1 MSQDNFKYDFEAAAE
16 SLRAYKEAN
25 QDRINE
31 LKRCFI
37 IGNGPSLKPEDL
49 DQIKALGE
57 FSIASNRIYL
67 IFDKTDWRPDVYT
80 SLDLECIKAS
90 RPEILEL
97 SNKALALLGVNAPDD
112 IPSELTLSGY
122 EHILP
127 VKKIMNYNNWLVTGK
142 LPPFSDDITKCIYH
156 GMTVTYFNIQTAVW
170 LGFKEIILI
179 GIDHQFKNHFHVSSP
194 ERASV
199 QCIGIPGRINQVQ
212 GVERNH
218 FAENY
223 AADLPGGSDGEAGR
237 FYWIDAATM
246 AYIAAKKYAE
256 AHGIRIINATRGGK
270 LDIFER
276 VNFDRLIKSKTDDKQ
291 YNKALNISNAKKLKN
306 ALSRRKG
313 K

>member
-25 QDRINE
+25 QDRVNE

-37 IGNGPSLKPEDL
+37 IGNGPSLTPEDL
-49 DQIKALGE
+49 EQIKALGE

-80 SLDLECIKAS
+80 SLDLEIIKAS
-90 RPEILEL
+90 VPEIIDLQA
-97 SNKALALLGVNAPDD
+97 ALKLICVESPAN
-112 IPSELTLSGY
+112 IPEQLWAGD
-122 EHILP
+122 ILP

-142 LPPFSDDITKCIYH
+142 LPPFSDDITKGIYH

-218 FAENY
+218 FADNY
-223 AADLPGGSDGEAGR
+223 VADLPGGSDGEAGR